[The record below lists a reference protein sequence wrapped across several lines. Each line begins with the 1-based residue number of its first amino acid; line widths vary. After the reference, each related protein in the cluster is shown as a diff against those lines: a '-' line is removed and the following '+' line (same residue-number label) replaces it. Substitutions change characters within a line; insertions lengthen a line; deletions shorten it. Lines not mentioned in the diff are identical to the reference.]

1 MINLIRFSCT
11 GIDAGKSRTL
21 LGVKNGPAS
30 NTPPNE
36 QLGKE
41 LDFTRK
47 ISAELLQKNIIE
59 DLRVSNSGYKL
70 TVTPE
75 QTAASERY
83 VPIPKNAYSDDQS
96 SEMNYI
102 DQTLLGA
109 GVKLQQKA
117 TIILNKNANYPLV
130 KGPFYEET

>member
-1 MINLIRFSCT
+1 MINLIRFSC
-11 GIDAGKSRTL
+11 AGKAAVKSKAL
-21 LGVKNGPAS
+21 LESKNGPA
-30 NTPPNE
+30 PNGTLNE
-36 QLGKE
+36 KLGKE

-47 ISAELLQKNIIE
+47 GSAKLSQKNIKGNFLE
-59 DLRVSNSGYKL
+59 SDGGYKL

-75 QTAASERY
+75 QTAASNRY
-83 VPIPKNAYSDDQS
+83 VPIPKDAYSDDQS

-117 TIILNKNANYPLV
+117 TIILNKNANSPLV